1 VGFRPY
7 AAAVVVVII
16 VVVHKVWGLPF
27 LSLFI
32 REVFAAAAAA
42 AAAAGL
48 LSWCQISFSELSLGQ
63 ISSSSWRSKAVAA
76 GGLNV
81 GQFHT

>member
-7 AAAVVVVII
+7 DAAVVVVII

-32 REVFAAAAAA
+32 REVFAAAA

>member
-7 AAAVVVVII
+7 AAAVVVII

-32 REVFAAAAAA
+32 REVFAAA